1 MRLTRAPRWPL
12 LIYLRPVQ
20 HGCLFP
26 NPRAPYLPTTRRA
39 PWRAISGPQICDGRC
54 CTATRGVVNL
64 RGMAVWVWG
73 LTAWGDEVMQISLCA
88 FFGLTSS
95 TTATASQ
102 VDYLQV
108 AARVL
113 SDLKAGVQ
121 PRVGV
126 NLRSSLFLKYS
137 FFLLREQTEEA
148 NILPKYSQIHITEM
162 TKPLLDKVNRNSKTP
177 SDLAVPYLPS
187 TIWLVPVRSP
197 VIF

>member
-1 MRLTRAPRWPL
+1 
-12 LIYLRPVQ
+12 
-20 HGCLFP
+20 
-26 NPRAPYLPTTRRA
+26 
-39 PWRAISGPQICDGRC
+39 
-54 CTATRGVVNL
+54 
-64 RGMAVWVWG
+64 MAVWVWVWD
-73 LTAWGDEVMQISLCA
+73 LTAWGDEVMQISLYA

-113 SDLKAGVQ
+113 DDLKAGVQ

-137 FFLLREQTEEA
+137 FFLPREQTEEV
-148 NILPKYSQIHITEM
+148 NILPKYSEIHIAEM

-177 SDLAVPYLPS
+177 SDLAVPA
-187 TIWLVPVRSP
+187 VRSP

>member
-1 MRLTRAPRWPL
+1 
-12 LIYLRPVQ
+12 
-20 HGCLFP
+20 
-26 NPRAPYLPTTRRA
+26 
-39 PWRAISGPQICDGRC
+39 
-54 CTATRGVVNL
+54 L
-64 RGMAVWVWG
+64 RGMVVWVWG

-126 NLRSSLFLKYS
+126 NVRPVYFLNIASSYCGNKPRKPTYYLNIAKF
-137 FFLLREQTEEA
+137 
-148 NILPKYSQIHITEM
+148 ILPK
-162 TKPLLDKVNRNSKTP
+162 
-177 SDLAVPYLPS
+177 
-187 TIWLVPVRSP
+187 
-197 VIF
+197 